1 MQFKLTKSIN
11 TYFKYISILITENT
25 LCIGIAG
32 VPQTADIWVEGSVLE
47 RWFYQVVLPEVAILD
62 VCIFK

>member
-1 MQFKLTKSIN
+1 MQ
-11 TYFKYISILITENT
+11 ITENT

-32 VPQTADIWVEGSVLE
+32 VPQTADIWVEGSEGKVD
-47 RWFYQVVLPEVAILD
+47 LPEVAILD